1 MYYLNFLIDMCLYR
15 EKIQLEKLTFCNIIM
30 KMVYFMKGR
39 RGRGG
44 AIAILIFM
52 SKRDLTFLFTH
63 CKICVL
69 FQESNFYFM
78 EQQKPRLFI
87 LFKGQFN

>member
-15 EKIQLEKLTFCNIIM
+15 EKIQLEKLTICNIIM

-44 AIAILIFM
+44 GYSNPYFYVK
-52 SKRDLTFLFTH
+52 KRFD
-63 CKICVL
+63 I
-69 FQESNFYFM
+69 SFY
-78 EQQKPRLFI
+78 PL
-87 LFKGQFN
+87 